1 MRETM
6 KDILG
11 AFISWNTM
19 DARWYVDIFRLRAY
33 SSKILFLENIIFDQ
47 CVATVTHWSKHIH
60 RRKKLTPFL
69 SLFLVFGGVATLP
82 HLQIVK
88 KYFDECVST
97 NVLQLGHINRIRW
110 MCFDKCVA
118 TGTHSSK
125 FPSLEVF
132 FLIWRCVKGGF
143 APLTPHA

>member
-1 MRETM
+1 MS
-6 KDILG
+6 KK
-11 AFISWNTM
+11 
-19 DARWYVDIFRLRAY
+19 RLRAY

-97 NVLQLGHINRIRW
+97 NVLQLGHINRIR
-110 MCFDKCVA
+110 
-118 TGTHSSK
+118 
-125 FPSLEVF
+125 
-132 FLIWRCVKGGF
+132 
-143 APLTPHA
+143 